1 MAVVAFGGMGGRHAA
16 SPRGVGKRGVTLSI
30 RAGTRPMTADPT
42 RPRRRFG
49 WVARLAAGALLVL
62 GAAAPG
68 QATDVPDPDDLAQR
82 FERVALRDDAGR
94 PVSLVRWDWPL
105 NVRIVGGLA
114 YRPAIA
120 AHLATIRDLTS
131 LPVQMVPEDDARGA
145 NLTVLFGPPEA
156 LIDAA
161 ERALWLT
168 RGTQGVQHFTCFVI
182 ARGNLQGY
190 SAVVYIRDDLAEAAT
205 HNCIA
210 QEITQALGPRGDMDD
225 RRDTVFAS
233 RGGAQAL
240 TGADRQ
246 IVRMLYDPRL
256 RPGMSPE
263 TAMPIV
269 QDIAAEILRPTRQ
282 AQEPVPPAFSFAAA
296 ADILRD
302 DPDWR

>member
-1 MAVVAFGGMGGRHAA
+1 
-16 SPRGVGKRGVTLSI
+16 
-30 RAGTRPMTADPT
+30 MTAEPKH
-42 RPRRRFG
+42 PRRRPG
-49 WVARLAAGALLVL
+49 WAARLAAGALLWL

-68 QATDVPDPDDLAQR
+68 LATDVADPDDLAQR

-105 NVRIVGGLA
+105 NVRVVGGLA

-120 AHLATIRDLTS
+120 AHLATIRELTD
-131 LPVQMVPEDDARGA
+131 LPVQMVSEHDDSGA
-145 NLTVLFGPPEA
+145 NLTVLFGPPED
-156 LIDAA
+156 LIEAA

-190 SAVVYIRDDLAEAAT
+190 SAVVYIRDDLSESAT

-210 QEITQALGPRGDMDD
+210 QEMTQALGPRGDMDD

-269 QDIAAEILRPTRQ
+269 QNIVAEILGPARRVQ
-282 AQEPVPPAFSFAAA
+282 DPVPPAFSFAAA
-296 ADILRD
+296 ADILRN